1 MAALVSNIN
10 GVNILP
16 LDAFLMQHQNYGA
29 AGLLECKTDPIISL
43 LKFLSGS
50 PLPTGQSK
58 FFIGIKTLTH
68 LLLCSHH
75 LHPVPTVKLLGI
87 AWCSKNGICSITL
100 YLQFSSLLIL
110 YGNFFLGIQY

>member
-1 MAALVSNIN
+1 MAALVSNFN

-29 AGLLECKTDPIISL
+29 AGLLECKPDPIISL

-50 PLPTGQSK
+50 PLPTGQSE
-58 FFIGIKTLTH
+58 FFIGIKTFPH

-75 LHPVPTVKLLGI
+75 FHSLFGI
-87 AWCSKNGICSITL
+87 AWCSQNGICNITP
-100 YLQFSSLLIL
+100 YLQFSSLLFL